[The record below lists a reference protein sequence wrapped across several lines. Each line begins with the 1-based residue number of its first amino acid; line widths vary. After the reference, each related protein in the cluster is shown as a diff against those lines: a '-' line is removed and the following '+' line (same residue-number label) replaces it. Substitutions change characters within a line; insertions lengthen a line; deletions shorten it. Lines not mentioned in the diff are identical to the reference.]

1 MHFLIPF
8 FSNCHLQTNML
19 ITYWS
24 MKYVHVY
31 KHAQTHTLTHMPVH
45 TQRIIPG
52 WLACCTQSKVNY
64 ARIMTQIIILEWKG
78 EFTWFPIDTA
88 VGIPFAN
95 ACPLSM
101 ISLWVSLDTALLL
114 VFSCHFRD
122 TALGAVLQ
130 KRQKEAPD
138 SGHRL
143 KKDRFMASTVLQ
155 NSGRRFWAVTIYTYW
170 LARCFKESRILLNFL
185 EFLWILSFWETHDP
199 WMDGPTVELRWKR
212 KVKLIFLRENR
223 CWWQNKRTIWTA
235 QTVPTPCSW

>member
-1 MHFLIPF
+1 
-8 FSNCHLQTNML
+8 ML

-31 KHAQTHTLTHMPVH
+31 KHAQTHTLTHTPVR

-122 TALGAVLQ
+122 LALGAVLQ
-130 KRQKEAPD
+130 KRQKEAPNN
-138 SGHRL
+138 GRRL
-143 KKDRFMASTVLQ
+143 KKDRFMASNLAHGFKFKFKASRVRCHQ
-155 NSGRRFWAVTIYTYW
+155 NS
-170 LARCFKESRILLNFL
+170 
-185 EFLWILSFWETHDP
+185 
-199 WMDGPTVELRWKR
+199 
-212 KVKLIFLRENR
+212 
-223 CWWQNKRTIWTA
+223 CW
-235 QTVPTPCSW
+235 